1 MKQIDISF
9 VFPVYNT
16 EKFLSECIESILSD
30 TSRCN
35 IEIIV
40 VDDCSP
46 GNCAEIVKRY
56 PTVRYIRHDMNRS
69 AFQAR
74 WTGFKSSRGQYLYFI
89 DPDDFFVKT
98 NFAKSLTKIHTSGA
112 DIYEIKCLSGT
123 SPESATAFGSALQNG
138 RTLSDNKIFQGLE
151 NRDITWNLT
160 TKFIRRSLIEEVSKL
175 TSFDGAYINMADDLC
190 FFSCLILFAKKY
202 VLDLDDTVYFYRR
215 HCASIT
221 SSQDI
226 SIKQHIQ
233 NLSDYKN
240 CLRVIEKFYCLASAD
255 RAHLESIRELH
266 FGNIH
271 WYGQRLSNIS
281 QQAFNQLAPFILDA
295 FDQELT
301 IEYLITEHFSKFAG
315 YLKEYGKQQDNVSH
329 NIAIVVTS
337 LGGGGTER
345 VAVNLAN
352 LLQKH
357 NFNVSFITISKHP
370 QEFVIDQ
377 QCTRFIVPGLG
388 RERYIAMA
396 DVLDKQMI
404 DTLIFVDYFKN
415 ETFDDILWARAHGYK
430 CIAMEHNVFLAPFY
444 VASQPLLSKRLAAY
458 TTCHT
463 LTCLSPMDEQLWRAS
478 GVPQTYFTPN
488 PLTFSIRPATAS
500 RNPTIVFA
508 ARLIALKGTTF
519 LLDIMQSVVLRCP
532 QAKLEICGSFSDPD
546 DEKKFLQDIATR
558 KLEKNISLLGYVTD
572 IGKIL
577 EPASVFILPSYFEGF
592 PMVLFEAKAYGVP
605 AVIFDMQY
613 LMRSSEHDGCY
624 QVPLGDTQAFAQQII
639 ALLVDA
645 KLWDVASERARA
657 SLNGFE
663 DSEILKYWLRYLT
676 EPRQKTAPVNNE
688 MHIFMHEFH
697 KAIDYQSHH
706 PEALGFATKDTGYI
720 TGLGGSFIHW
730 FLNKINVLF
739 PTNTRRRAL
748 LRRTVKALIRH

>member
-9 VFPVYNT
+9 VIPVYNT

-56 PTVRYIRHDMNRS
+56 PTVRYFRPDMNRS

-226 SIKQHIQ
+226 SIKQHIK

-266 FGNIH
+266 FGIIH
-271 WYGQRLSNIS
+271 WY
-281 QQAFNQLAPFILDA
+281 
-295 FDQELT
+295 
-301 IEYLITEHFSKFAG
+301 
-315 YLKEYGKQQDNVSH
+315 
-329 NIAIVVTS
+329 
-337 LGGGGTER
+337 
-345 VAVNLAN
+345 
-352 LLQKH
+352 
-357 NFNVSFITISKHP
+357 
-370 QEFVIDQ
+370 
-377 QCTRFIVPGLG
+377 
-388 RERYIAMA
+388 
-396 DVLDKQMI
+396 
-404 DTLIFVDYFKN
+404 
-415 ETFDDILWARAHGYK
+415 
-430 CIAMEHNVFLAPFY
+430 
-444 VASQPLLSKRLAAY
+444 
-458 TTCHT
+458 
-463 LTCLSPMDEQLWRAS
+463 
-478 GVPQTYFTPN
+478 
-488 PLTFSIRPATAS
+488 
-500 RNPTIVFA
+500 
-508 ARLIALKGTTF
+508 
-519 LLDIMQSVVLRCP
+519 
-532 QAKLEICGSFSDPD
+532 
-546 DEKKFLQDIATR
+546 
-558 KLEKNISLLGYVTD
+558 
-572 IGKIL
+572 
-577 EPASVFILPSYFEGF
+577 
-592 PMVLFEAKAYGVP
+592 
-605 AVIFDMQY
+605 
-613 LMRSSEHDGCY
+613 
-624 QVPLGDTQAFAQQII
+624 
-639 ALLVDA
+639 
-645 KLWDVASERARA
+645 
-657 SLNGFE
+657 
-663 DSEILKYWLRYLT
+663 
-676 EPRQKTAPVNNE
+676 
-688 MHIFMHEFH
+688 
-697 KAIDYQSHH
+697 
-706 PEALGFATKDTGYI
+706 
-720 TGLGGSFIHW
+720 
-730 FLNKINVLF
+730 
-739 PTNTRRRAL
+739 
-748 LRRTVKALIRH
+748 